1 MAVKIQT
8 TQGAI
13 EIENEVIATIVGAQL
28 LTTMV
33 LLVWPAKTHYA
44 MVLTKF

>member
-13 EIENEVIATIVGAQL
+13 EIENEVIATIVNKIMAL
-28 LTTMV
+28 LSTSTS
-33 LLVWPAKTHYA
+33 LLGTV
-44 MVLTKF
+44 